1 MLNFESV
8 ATFHVTESLKLE
20 DSVTSKLHNIASKWL
35 ENVGCIWIVN
45 GVLVNDVDQG
55 KALLSNDP

>member
-1 MLNFESV
+1 M
-8 ATFHVTESLKLE
+8 ESLKLE
-20 DSVTSKLHNIASKWL
+20 DTVTSKLHNIASNWL
-35 ENVGCIWIVN
+35 ENVGCVWIVN